1 MPRLRMVCMFG
12 INGTEFIIIMLV
24 VLIVIGP
31 QRMPEYAAQLRDF
44 VKAARKQIV
53 SLRDSVQDEMGDDF
67 KDVDWQK
74 FDPRQYDPRRIVR
87 EALMED
93 DEPQP
98 SDDRPLEPMRLSP
111 LQRYSEQA
119 SQRDTSMPA
128 PFDPEAT

>member
-1 MPRLRMVCMFG
+1 MVCMFG

-24 VLIVIGP
+24 VLIVVGP

-44 VKAARKQIV
+44 VRTMRKQIV

-93 DEPQP
+93 DEPEP
-98 SDDRPLEPMRLSP
+98 ADDRPLEPMRLSP

-119 SQRDTSMPA
+119 GQRDTSKPA
-128 PFDPEAT
+128 PFDDEAT

>member
-1 MPRLRMVCMFG
+1 MFG

-24 VLIVIGP
+24 VLIVVGP

-93 DEPQP
+93 DEPEAA
-98 SDDRPLEPMRLSP
+98 DDRPLEPMRLSP

>member
-1 MPRLRMVCMFG
+1 MFG

-24 VLIVIGP
+24 VLIVVGP

-44 VKAARKQIV
+44 VKTMRKQIV

-93 DEPQP
+93 DDPEPA
-98 SDDRPLEPMRLSP
+98 DDRPLEPMRLSP

-119 SQRDTSMPA
+119 GQRDTSKPA
-128 PFDPEAT
+128 PFDDEAT

>member
-1 MPRLRMVCMFG
+1 MFG
-12 INGTEFIIIMLV
+12 INGTEFIIIMIVVLV
-24 VLIVIGP
+24 VVGP

-44 VKAARKQIV
+44 VKTLRKQLV
-53 SLRDSVQDEMGDDF
+53 SLRDSVQDEMGDEF

-93 DEPQP
+93 DAPADTA
-98 SDDRPLEPMRLSP
+98 DDQALETVRLTP
-111 LQRYSEQA
+111 LQRYTDQA
-119 SQRDTSMPA
+119 NRRDTSKPA